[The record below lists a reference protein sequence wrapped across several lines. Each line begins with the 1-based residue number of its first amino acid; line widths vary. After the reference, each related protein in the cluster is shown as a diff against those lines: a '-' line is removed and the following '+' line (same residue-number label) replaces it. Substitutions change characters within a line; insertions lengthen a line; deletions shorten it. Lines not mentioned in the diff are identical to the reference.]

1 MKKLSSA
8 LSKSLLISVSIGV
21 LFVSPFS
28 LAETQAQEASLAWF
42 FSDDE
47 ESSDDSNA
55 SLNNSDET
63 SKETAASPAAYQ
75 DEQSMSTQ
83 QGVSETPDDEKL
95 DSQRASLPSCTVT
108 EDVHKITHKGIVA
121 CTSTENGPDQF
132 LKQMTIRC
140 LDMVKQKQ
148 AQIKRDPDVAFA
160 IVKKCAL
167 PYIDQQR
174 MGALALGH
182 SWRSATIPQKKSF
195 IKLFAN
201 KVMEDYQN
209 AIAAYDNQYVE
220 FKRLASRV
228 WQSGQKIVKVYST
241 IKGGASDI
249 PVQYRVIRSKCSFG
263 ECWKVYDFVV
273 NDISMVQSY
282 NSQFKGIISS
292 EGIAGLI
299 KKLQK

>member
-1 MKKLSSA
+1 MKKLSST

-42 FSDDE
+42 FSDDDQ
-47 ESSDDSNA
+47 STDAANDSVDAADEA
-55 SLNNSDET
+55 SQKLET
-63 SKETAASPAAYQ
+63 SPTAPRSV
-75 DEQSMSTQ
+75 QSLPTQ

-108 EDVHKITHKGIVA
+108 EDVHKITHEGIVA

-148 AQIKRDPDVAFA
+148 AQIKSNPDVAFA

-182 SWRSATIPQKKSF
+182 SWRSATVTQKRSF

-241 IKGGASDI
+241 IKGGPSDI

-299 KKLQK
+299 NKLQK